1 MTRRELIFLLAAVLT
16 LLRALRA
23 QQKVMPVV
31 GYLNGTTPEA
41 NALGLAAFLQGLSET
56 GWVEGQNLNIFI
68 TTGYPRWPPISWAK
82 RST

>member
-1 MTRRELIFLLAAVLT
+1 MTRHELIFLLAAVLT
-16 LLRALRA
+16 LPRALRA

-56 GWVEGQNLNIFI
+56 GWVEGQNLNIE
-68 TTGYPRWPPISWAK
+68 YRWAGRGW
-82 RST
+82 